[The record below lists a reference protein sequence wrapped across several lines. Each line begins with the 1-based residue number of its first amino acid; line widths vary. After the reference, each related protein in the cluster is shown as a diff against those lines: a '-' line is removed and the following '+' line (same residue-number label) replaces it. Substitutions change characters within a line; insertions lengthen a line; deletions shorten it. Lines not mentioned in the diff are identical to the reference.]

1 MASDFS
7 SAEIHLGM
15 ELFTLGTLSSVRAS
29 LRPDLLAEPTHVMLA
44 RAGLLEQVG
53 VVEIDPSLSDT
64 ATTQLEFGL
73 RPDTL
78 ANCVVVGG
86 KREGIER
93 LAACVV
99 LADSRADINGV
110 VKRLLDVRKAS
121 FLTVDRAVGL
131 TGMEYGGIT
140 PIGLPAEWPVLID
153 RRVTE
158 TPIVVLGSGL
168 RRSKI
173 LLPGSLLGRL
183 PHVEIVDGMA
193 A

>member
-1 MASDFS
+1 MTA
-7 SAEIHLGM
+7 M
-15 ELFTLGTLSSVRAS
+15 ERFALGTLASVPAS
-29 LRPDLLAEPTHVMLA
+29 LRPDLLAEPTHRALA
-44 RAGLLEQVG
+44 RDGWLDRVG
-53 VVEIDPSLSDT
+53 VVEIDPSVSDT
-64 ATTQLEFGL
+64 ATTQHEFGL
-73 RPDTL
+73 DLDTL

-86 KREGIER
+86 KREGNER

-99 LADSRADINGV
+99 LADSRADVNGV

-121 FLTVDRAVGL
+121 FLPVDRAVEL

-140 PIGLPAEWPVLID
+140 PIGLPADWPVLID

-158 TPIVVLGSGL
+158 TEIVVIGSGV

-183 PHVEIVDGMA
+183 PGGEIIDGLA